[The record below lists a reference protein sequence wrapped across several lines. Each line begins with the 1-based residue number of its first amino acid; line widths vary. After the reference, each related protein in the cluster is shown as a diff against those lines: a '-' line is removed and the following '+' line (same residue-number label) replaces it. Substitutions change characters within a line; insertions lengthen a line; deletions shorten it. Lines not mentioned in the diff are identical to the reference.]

1 MENIFKTIR
10 LYCNQNR
17 TFSKNDSLTEFT
29 SSELNKIELNKKLS
43 SLEKPLLE
51 FTTYLNSNLK
61 YFKERNLEYLQ
72 KKETFFTILEEIERI
87 FTIYKIEDKEFKYF
101 YIILVSDYRY
111 IPVFSN
117 NFFYKIS
124 ITFDSNPYLD
134 YFQLSSLKKEILNK
148 SKIHINILNEL
159 FSFNKLFA
167 NNFQAFLK
175 REINNLNKLNDIHSL
190 IFNNKFDLKIFK
202 RSLPEQI
209 NNEILKSLLNQ
220 IKTIS
225 NSENKETALISSFI
239 VLDTLLSKYPSKI
252 NKNSRNIKSI
262 LNLIN
267 SNSKELNSGIFENKI
282 FPFLSANDLFKTI
295 HSFYVF
301 GNPNKVKKDDFKLL
315 YFLADYFKA
324 DEKDIKLIDAL
335 LSHQLEN
342 NINSDYSNSF
352 SFSFKSLS
360 SICKKQYFN
369 FYKLHLTDY

>member
-17 TFSKNDSLTEFT
+17 TFSKDDTLTEFT

-61 YFKERNLEYLQ
+61 YFKETSLEYLQ
-72 KKETFFTILEEIERI
+72 KKESFFSILEEIERI

-239 VLDTLLSKYPSKI
+239 VLDTLLYKYPSKF
-252 NKNSRNIKSI
+252 NKNSRSIKSI

-301 GNPNKVKKDDFKLL
+301 GNPNKVKKDDFQLL

-360 SICKKQYFN
+360 SICKKQYFC
-369 FYKLHLTDY
+369 FYKLHLTNY

>member
-17 TFSKNDSLTEFT
+17 TFSKDDTLTEFT

-101 YIILVSDYRY
+101 YIILISDYRY

-124 ITFDSNPYLD
+124 ITFDNNPYLD

-225 NSENKETALISSFI
+225 NSENKETSLISSFI

-282 FPFLSANDLFKTI
+282 FTFLSANDLFKTI

-301 GNPNKVKKDDFKLL
+301 GNPNKVKKDDFQLL